1 MVSNKYF
8 VNQALICLLNVRT
21 ILPYGQF
28 GVNPAWTRDCLA
40 GCGWLEICVRV
51 CGNFIL
57 KFVKGADGGGV
68 DIEFPVRK
76 ETARKSRVMIGAWGK
91 LFARFN
97 LLLLCFSSHSLY
109 PTGQFS
115 GGPFIIQ
122 GRLCPVSR
130 LPSRSP
136 VRVCCTA
143 RGIDVLGLGA
153 AGASGKQWSVAG
165 FMHPI
170 RLGWHT
176 DRNLRPQ

>member
-1 MVSNKYF
+1 MFAKCANNSTLWSIWSKPCLDAGLFGRVWMLGDLWRSVVWVFYSTGWDAGDCQVSGEG
-8 VNQALICLLNVRT
+8 RT
-21 ILPYGQF
+21 D
-28 GVNPAWTRDCLA
+28 T
-40 GCGWLEICVRV
+40 
-51 CGNFIL
+51 
-57 KFVKGADGGGV
+57 
-68 DIEFPVRK
+68 EFPVRK